1 MEKKRNKSLDKN
13 IRLHEPCGLLG
24 VPPESAVKIYVPA
37 SGAAVVIITGWPVIR
52 SEDIKLPQ

>member
-37 SGAAVVIITGWPVIR
+37 SGTTVVIITDRPVIR
-52 SEDIKLPQ
+52 RREIPLQ

>member
-37 SGAAVVIITGWPVIR
+37 GTVVIVTNKPVYKR
-52 SEDIKLPQ
+52 RKNLPQ